1 MALGLPAIPVVRV
14 VNDRVVQV
22 LADAV
27 RERLRQI
34 EAQLTATAAQAGQS
48 TLTLS
53 QSNSS
58 ISNLQSQIA
67 ALRAQV
73 DAMEVA
79 SSGPVASYRADDA
92 ISADD
97 VVFGSSA
104 TGVSTVDPDDAASV
118 FGVLGIAT
126 ASAGAGAQVAVR
138 RSGVHTVSGG
148 ALTTGRAVYAAA
160 GGGLTQTSSSAT
172 AVPIGVALS
181 STTLLVTPGWPAL
194 QDAAFDTSYQDHM
207 PVTYGLAAS
216 MAAAGGSGGGE
227 FLCTEDGFIETDDN
241 KLIFVG
247 D

>member
-1 MALGLPAIPVVRV
+1 MALGVPAIPVVRV
-14 VNDRVVQV
+14 VNDRVVQA

-34 EAQLTATAAQAGQS
+34 EVQLGVTTAQAGQS

-58 ISNLQSQIA
+58 ISNLQSQIV

-73 DAMEVA
+73 NAMEAA
-79 SSGPVASYRADDA
+79 SNGPIAAYRADAA
-92 ISADD
+92 ISTDD

-104 TGVSTVDPDDAASV
+104 TGVSAVDPGDAASV
-118 FGVLGIAT
+118 FGVVGIAVSS
-126 ASAGAGAQVAVR
+126 ASAGAQVTVC
-138 RSGVHTVSGG
+138 RSGVHTVSSGT
-148 ALTTGRAVYAAA
+148 LVVGRAVYAGD
-160 GGGLTQTSSSAT
+160 GGGLTQTPASLT

-181 STTLLVTPGWPAL
+181 STTLLVVPGWPAL
-194 QDAAFDTSYQDHM
+194 QDATFDTTYQGHM
-207 PVTYGLAAS
+207 PVSYSLAAS

-227 FLCTEDGFIETDDN
+227 FLCTEDGFIETDTGAY
-241 KLIFVG
+241 IYVG